1 MPRTSSES
9 LNGLEMQLR
18 MTLSSAS
25 QGLKG
30 NDDMSSKAASKALR
44 EKKAS
49 GMGLARGYSVGMVQG
64 KDVISALNAPTN
76 VLATLMGKDS

>member
-1 MPRTSSES
+1 
-9 LNGLEMQLR
+9 

-25 QGLKG
+25 RGLKG
-30 NDDMSSKAASKALR
+30 NDDMSSKAASKALPE
-44 EKKAS
+44 EKARR
-49 GMGLARGYSVGMVQG
+49 MGLARGYSVGMVQE

>member
-1 MPRTSSES
+1 
-9 LNGLEMQLR
+9 
-18 MTLSSAS
+18 
-25 QGLKG
+25 
-30 NDDMSSKAASKALR
+30 MSSKAASKALR
-44 EKKAS
+44 EEKAS